1 MIETKK
7 RSLIK
12 TIAWRVAA
20 TLNSFL
26 VLFYFS
32 GMVESNLGKAVIMNI
47 TGFFIYYMYERV
59 WNCIKWG
66 KITAPK

>member
-20 TLNSFL
+20 
-26 VLFYFS
+26 
-32 GMVESNLGKAVIMNI
+32 